1 MEIKTIGVV
10 GAGQMGNGI
19 VQVAAQSGFSV
30 VMSDIADSFVQKGLG
45 TISKNLGKM
54 VEKGKI
60 PPQKKEEIMGRI
72 KGTIQIRD
80 MAQTDFVVE
89 AATENE
95 SLKLNIF
102 KELDQVCRK
111 EIILS
116 SNTSSISITKIA
128 SATQRPSQVIGMHFM
143 NPVPVMQLVEI
154 IRGLQTSQET
164 FNTVKSLTEKMGK
177 TPVEANDFPGF
188 ISNRVLM
195 PMINEAIYTLFEGV
209 GTPEAIDTVM
219 KLGMNH
225 PMGPLALAD
234 LIGLDTCL
242 AIMEV
247 LYKGF
252 GDSKYRPC
260 PLLRKYVDAGY
271 LGRKTGRGFY
281 NLLIRNANCGMRN
294 KILRNPQ
301 SETPQLYLKT
311 HGFQTDLG
319 TRDDPRYGERLYG
332 EEHQTR
338 CGSL

>member
-1 MEIKTIGVV
+1 MEIKTFGVI

-19 VQVAAQSGFSV
+19 AQVAAQSGFRV
-30 VMSDIADSFVQKGLG
+30 LMSDIADSFVQKGLG
-45 TISKNLGKM
+45 TISKNLDRM

-60 PPQKKEEIMGRI
+60 PSEKKGEIMGRI
-72 KGTIQIRD
+72 KGTIQVKD
-80 MAQTDFVVE
+80 MAEADFVVE
-89 AATENE
+89 AAIENE

-116 SNTSSISITKIA
+116 SNTSSISITKVA

-188 ISNRVLM
+188 ISNRILM
-195 PMINEAIYTLFEGV
+195 PMINEAICTLFEGV

-260 PLLRKYVDAGY
+260 PLLKKYVDAGY

-281 NLLIRNANCGMRN
+281 
-294 KILRNPQ
+294 K
-301 SETPQLYLKT
+301 Y
-311 HGFQTDLG
+311 
-319 TRDDPRYGERLYG
+319 
-332 EEHQTR
+332 
-338 CGSL
+338 